1 MVTAIGN
8 VSGLSRQRAI
18 YERYFLPEFR
28 PAAPPRVPEM
38 SDESRVRVRLAARAH
53 GSLLRLAAEIAAR
66 EAGGA
71 ARAGVAAA
79 R

>member
-18 YERYFLPEFR
+18 YERYFLPELR

-38 SDESRVRVRLAARAH
+38 SEESRARVRLAVRAH
-53 GSLLRLAAEIAAR
+53 SAMLRLAVEIAAR
-66 EAGGA
+66 EASGT
-71 ARAGVAAA
+71 VAAA